1 MPKQKRDYKALK
13 KEFMAS
19 KHLGVKSFF
28 EEKFGE
34 CNRNWN
40 MSKNTKWWTKEKKE
54 LKAKSADKAL
64 KQVETKLAKQ
74 LEPSTEFLLWNIA
87 KAIELTQVKLE
98 QMEKKGNINVKDLN
112 TIRSMNRIQ
121 NWQPNTYVKEEQ
133 DVNQTVRIEWIHIVM
148 WWNMWDWSQT
158 SQNQAKSNE

>member
-1 MPKQKRDYKALK
+1 MPKQKRDYEKLK

-19 KHLGVKSFF
+19 KHNEVKWFLC
-28 EEKFGE
+28 EKWVRY
-34 CNRNWN
+34 NSRA
-40 MSKNTKWWTKEKKE
+40 MTNTKWWTKEKKE
-54 LKAKSADKAL
+54 LKAKSADRAL

-98 QMEKKGNINVKDLN
+98 QMEAKGNINVKDLN

-121 NWQPNTYVKEEQ
+121 NWQPTTYVKEEQ

-148 WWNMWDWSQT
+148 WWNNIESWE
-158 SQNQAKSNE
+158 NNNLKEV